1 MRVFA
6 LSLAFPEGNETWA
19 AVIVTALV
27 ICAVLTIYQA
37 FFAIKYPANLP
48 LAGEPDGKR
57 TFSWRTRWRYYTDC
71 EALYEEAYEKYTKRG
86 KTVLLPGLGFRH
98 DIILP
103 QSTMLGILGRPEHEL
118 SHADAVLELV
128 QLKYALGHEKYKADP
143 WPCMLVKSDINSKL
157 EAVCEGMNEELK
169 YGFDKY
175 IGCDKESWKEVDLL
189 ETIRMVMIAAASRFM
204 VGSPLCRNEV
214 YLRACWKVNDG
225 IVINGGLTGATPRLL
240 RPIVGPLV
248 TMNLRRNIEQVRNQV
263 EPIYR
268 QRVQALSQHNNSGK
282 LDGKESQDLFQKMLH
297 YAQKERPD
305 ELHDL
310 PSMSRRLCFANF
322 AAVHQTT
329 LLVTNM
335 ILNIL
340 ASDSQYNTISVLRD
354 EVTDI
359 IGPDSNAKWT
369 KYKVAQ
375 MIRSD
380 SVARETMRLHSN
392 TNRGVFRKV
401 LTEGIKTEDGIELP
415 KGAYISFLGRPLQCD
430 PEAFENPLEYD
441 PFRFSRVRETAPKDT
456 KGKSITN
463 HLSFVST
470 SPEHLP
476 FGHGRHSCPGRFL
489 VDFEVKMIVAY
500 LLMNYDIEFPV
511 EYKGQRPANR
521 WMAEALVPPSG
532 VRIKIKRRS

>member
-1 MRVFA
+1 MGASTFSQSFA
-6 LSLAFPEGNETWA
+6 EGYAAWA
-19 AVIVTALV
+19 LTLPALVGCALV
-27 ICAVLTIYQA
+27 IYRA
-37 FFAIKYPANLP
+37 FFAIRYPANLP

-71 EALYEEAYEKYTKRG
+71 EALYKETYDNYTKRG

-98 DIILP
+98 DIVLP
-103 QSTMLGILGRPEHEL
+103 QSAMRDIMARPEKEL

-128 QLKYALGHEKYKADP
+128 QLKYSLGHEKYKADP

-157 EAVCEGMNEELK
+157 EAVCDGMNEELK
-169 YGFDKY
+169 YAFDKY
-175 IGCDKESWKEVDLL
+175 VGCDTESWKEVDLL
-189 ETIRMVMIAAASRFM
+189 ETIRMVIMAAASRFT
-204 VGSPLCRNEV
+204 VGFPLCRNEA

-225 IVINGGLTGATPRLL
+225 IMINGGLTGATPRLL

-248 TMNLRRNIEQVRNQV
+248 TMKLRQSIEQVKKHV

-268 QRVQALSQHNNSGK
+268 QRVQALSQQNSAEK
-282 LDGKESQDLFQKMLH
+282 PASDETQDLFQQMLR
-297 YAQKERPD
+297 YAQRERPG

-310 PSMSRRLCFANF
+310 PSMCRRLCFANF

-335 ILNIL
+335 VLNIVS
-340 ASDSQYNTISVLRD
+340 SDPQYNTISVLRD
-354 EVTDI
+354 EVKDV
-359 IGPDSNAKWT
+359 IGPDSNTKWT

-375 MIRSD
+375 MIKSD

-401 LTEGIKTEDGIELP
+401 LVEGIKTEDGIELP
-415 KGAYISFLGRPLQCD
+415 KGAYVSFLGRPLQCD
-430 PEAFENPLEYD
+430 PETFEDPFEYD
-441 PFRFSRVRETAPKDT
+441 PFRFSRIREQAPRDT
-456 KGKSITN
+456 KGRSSAS

-476 FGHGRHSCPGRFL
+476 FGHGGHSCPGRFL

-500 LLMNYDIEFPV
+500 LLMNYDVEFPA

-521 WMAEALVPPSG
+521 WMAEALMLPSG
-532 VRIKIKRRS
+532 ARIRIKRRS